1 MKVKRPRAVRSD
13 RTLAQLLRTGLLVLA
28 LVLQGYISQVHHHD
42 YAASTLST
50 IALNGDASESPLA
63 PIDSD
68 GRDHHCFI
76 CHLSG
81 HGSISILPPAIVL
94 AVVSSGFVFY
104 RIARDSLESHDAPSF
119 YSSRAPPSLILPA

>member
-1 MKVKRPRAVRSD
+1 MKAKLPRAVRGN

-42 YAASTLST
+42 YAASTLNT
-50 IALNGDASESPLA
+50 IALMGDTSETPP

-81 HGSISILPPAIVL
+81 HGSVSILPPAILL
-94 AVVSSGFVFY
+94 ALVSSEFVLY
-104 RIARDSLESHDAPSF
+104 RVTRDFLQSHDAPSP
-119 YSSRAPPSLILPA
+119 YSSRAPPSLIVPA

>member
-1 MKVKRPRAVRSD
+1 MKAKVPRAVRSD
-13 RTLAQLLRTGLLVLA
+13 RNLAQLLRTGLLILA

-50 IALNGDASESPLA
+50 IALNGGASESPLA

-81 HGSISILPPAIVL
+81 QGSISILPPAIVL
-94 AVVSSGFVFY
+94 ALVSSGFVLY
-104 RIARDSLESHDAPSF
+104 RITRESLESHDAPSA
-119 YSSRAPPSLILPA
+119 YSSRAPPSLIIHA